1 MKNKIMETRE
11 EKIQNFAEEVNIANV
26 IDSAL
31 NGVLEEIENE
41 LDNLDCPQ
49 EIYDE
54 VRDEVFTNRIAISR
68 G

>member
-1 MKNKIMETRE
+1 METRE
-11 EKIQNFAEEVNIANV
+11 EKIQDFAEEVNIANV
-26 IDSAL
+26 IDGAL
-31 NGVLEEIENE
+31 NGALQEICNE
-41 LDNLDCPQ
+41 LDKLDCPK

>member
-1 MKNKIMETRE
+1 METRE

-31 NGVLEEIENE
+31 NGALEEICNE

>member
-1 MKNKIMETRE
+1 METRE

-31 NGVLEEIENE
+31 NGALEEICNE
-41 LDNLDCPQ
+41 LDKLDCPQ
-49 EIYDE
+49 DIYDE
-54 VRDEVFTNRIAISR
+54 VRDEVFTNRISISR

>member
-31 NGVLEEIENE
+31 NGALEEIENE

>member
-1 MKNKIMETRE
+1 METRE

-31 NGVLEEIENE
+31 NGALEEICNE
-41 LDNLDCPQ
+41 LDNFDCPQ